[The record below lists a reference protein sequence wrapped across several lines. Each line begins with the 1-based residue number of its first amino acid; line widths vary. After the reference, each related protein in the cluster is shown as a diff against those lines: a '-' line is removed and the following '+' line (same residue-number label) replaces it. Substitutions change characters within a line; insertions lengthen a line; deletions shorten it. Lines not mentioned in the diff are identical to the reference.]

1 MKNNR
6 MAVTVLGLFVALGVP
21 ALPLSRWENEFGS
34 VWHLVGFEAIWWA
47 LIIFILLYVRLV
59 ERQALASIGFRTPNL
74 RGILLGIAGG
84 IVMLAGL
91 TAIYYGLFPLLHL
104 NEDQKMNQLM
114 TTPFWWR
121 FISVIR
127 AAVGEEILFRGYAIE
142 RLRELT
148 GSVRVASIISCAIF
162 ALEHVG
168 PWGWGHLLIAGFAG
182 AILTLLYLWRR
193 NLWVS
198 MTAHFI
204 VDGTI
209 VLLG

>member
-6 MAVTVLGLFVALGVP
+6 LAVTVLGLLVALGVP

-34 VWHLVGFEAIWWA
+34 VWHLVGYEAIWWV
-47 LIIFILLYVRLV
+47 LIIFILFYVWLV
-59 ERQALASIGFRTPNL
+59 ERQPLTSIGFRAPNV

-114 TTPFWWR
+114 TAPFWWR
-121 FISVIR
+121 FISVVR

-142 RLRELT
+142 RLRELS

-168 PWGWGHLLIAGFAG
+168 LWGWGHLLIAGFAG

-193 NLWVS
+193 DLWASV
-198 MTAHFI
+198 TAHFI